1 MTENHAVKWFD
12 ESDDSRCVISP
23 VDCLSNWPDDLR
35 KSAKITERL
44 VMFET
49 DAGIPY
55 VKKRFKA
62 QKNAFTLPGFIA
74 KPDVYTVEGKNI
86 ISFMQGG
93 FGAPAAV
100 FAFEMAVVLGCKYLF
115 LFGLCG
121 GVGKGLEVGDIVIPT
136 EIVREE
142 GTSYHYTTGETN
154 AFPDKDLLSELKD
167 YLCQTGENTV
177 IYGKTVST
185 DGVFR
190 QTKTKE
196 LSWRKNGIIGVDMEA
211 SALLAVAGYHKIPAI
226 CMFIVSDK
234 HDLEND
240 SPWKWGGN
248 GFAKKQHKAIDMFVE
263 FARNTTF
270 SNQEL

>member
-1 MTENHAVKWFD
+1 MTENHAVGWFD
-12 ESDDSRCVISP
+12 KSDDSRCVISP

-35 KSAKITERL
+35 KSAKIAERL

-49 DAGIPY
+49 EAGIPY
-55 VKKRFKA
+55 MKKKYKA
-62 QKNAFTLPGFIA
+62 KKNAFTLPGFIA
-74 KPDVYTVEGKNI
+74 KPDVYSIEDKKNI
-86 ISFMQGG
+86 SFIQGG

-100 FAFEMAVVLGCKYLF
+100 CTFEIAVVLGCKCLF
-115 LFGLCG
+115 IFGLCG
-121 GVGKGLEVGDIVIPT
+121 GVGKELEVGDIIIPA

-142 GTSYHYTTGETN
+142 GTSYHYTQEGKN
-154 AFPDKDLLSELKD
+154 AFPHKSLLSELKD
-167 YLCQTGENTV
+167 YLSRTGENTV
-177 IYGKTVST
+177 VYGKTVST
-185 DGVFR
+185 DAVFR

-211 SALLAVAGYHKIPAI
+211 SALLTVAEYHKIPAI

-240 SPWKWGGN
+240 LPWKWGGN

-263 FARNTTF
+263 FARNTTC
-270 SNQEL
+270 L